1 MSIIRST
8 NQFLVPIQDF
18 GTNRSCLLY
27 LLFTPIL
34 FLSCSYNQRANTESK
49 EFPQDSLL
57 IFSENWMS
65 DSLGCH
71 RMRDAE
77 KIAALIE
84 QMNLIGKDTSSLIKY
99 LGKPNFKERIKD
111 KIIYYYYLE
120 CGEKGKTSYDNFYC
134 HFRGDSLLSYQ
145 RKTF

>member
-1 MSIIRST
+1 MSIR
-8 NQFLVPIQDF
+8 FLVLI
-18 GTNRSCLLY
+18 
-27 LLFTPIL
+27 PIL
-34 FLSCSYNQRANTESK
+34 FVSCSYNQRINTESK
-49 EFPQDSLL
+49 EFSQDSLL
-57 IFSENWMS
+57 IFSKNWIS
-65 DSLGCH
+65 DSSGCH
-71 RMRDAE
+71 KMRDAE
-77 KIAALIE
+77 KIKALIE

-120 CGEKGKTSYDNFYC
+120 CGEGKTSYDNFYC